1 LKRVVAIALLALFA
15 PMVQGALALFAPAG
29 WIPDAAL
36 LLVVALGLGWP
47 GSLLAALLLSVWVG
61 LVSDLLSGSLIGQ
74 HALISL
80 CAFGSARML
89 SVHFNLHSAP
99 TQMALVAGLT
109 AGSAL
114 ALGALTAFF
123 LPESGPGL
131 SAGVA
136 LLRHSAVNALAAPLA
151 IAAVGGL
158 LARLDEDSGRRVLR
172 LEPRRLSP

>member
-1 LKRVVAIALLALFA
+1 MKRTAAIALLGLFA
-15 PMVQGALALFAPAG
+15 PMIQGALAVFVPVG

-47 GSLLAALLLSVWVG
+47 GSLATALLLATWIGFVT
-61 LVSDLLSGSLIGQ
+61 DLLSGTLIGQ

-80 CAFGSARML
+80 CAFASARVV

-99 TQMALVAGLT
+99 TQMAVTACLT
-109 AGSAL
+109 AGAAL

-123 LPESGPGL
+123 SPEAGSGL
-131 SAGVA
+131 AGGFA
-136 LLRHSAVNALAAPLA
+136 LLRHALVNALAAPFA
-151 IAAVGGL
+151 IAAVAAL

>member
-1 LKRVVAIALLALFA
+1 LKRALAIALLGLFA
-15 PMVQGALALFAPAG
+15 PIVQGALAVFVPAG
-29 WIPDAAL
+29 WIPDAL

-47 GSLLAALLLSVWVG
+47 GSLATALLLATWIGFVT
-61 LVSDLLSGSLIGQ
+61 DLLSGTLIGQ

-80 CAFGSARML
+80 CAFGTSRVV

-99 TQMALVAGLT
+99 TQMVLVASLT

-123 LPESGPGL
+123 SPEAGRGLAGGLP
-131 SAGVA
+131 
-136 LLRHSAVNALAAPLA
+136 LLRHAAVNALAAPFA
-151 IAAVGGL
+151 IAAVAAL
-158 LARLDEDSGRRVLR
+158 LGRLDEDSGRRVLR